1 MVNNSYCSEPL
12 RFKNCALAYEQKDF
26 SVTTV
31 LPGFVKT
38 DIMKNQNASKGDKSL
53 IDKFSA
59 NPRKI
64 TRKILSKAKKRKKRI
79 VLGIDGKLLGF
90 MYKHF
95 PNVAPKIIGK
105 FLKKS
110 GLELFSQL

>member
-1 MVNNSYCSEPL
+1 LP
-12 RFKNCALAYEQKDF
+12 FKNCALAYEQKDF

-38 DIMKNQNASKGDKSL
+38 DIMKNQDASKRDKSL

-59 NPRKI
+59 NPNKI
-64 TRKILSKAKKRKKRI
+64 TRKILSKARKRKKRI
-79 VLGIDGKLLGF
+79 VLGTDGRLLGF
-90 MYKHF
+90 AYKHF
-95 PNVAPKIIGK
+95 PNIAPKIIGN